1 MLKYLIVLISVVL
14 AVWTVPE
21 WLTFPIYGNVVNV
34 LQSWLRHTNG
44 LSASAPE
51 RMLTEDELSLYNGEQ
66 NSKGLYLAILGQ
78 VFDVE
83 RGRKHYGPG
92 GSYHFFTG
100 RDASRAFITG
110 DFTET
115 GLSSDVSDFADSQI
129 VALYDWLAFY
139 QKDYTPVG
147 KLIGRFYTETGQPT
161 DALRQVESFL
171 SEGLKK
177 KAQAQNEMQLY
188 PSCNSEWSE
197 SNGGRVWCSKKSG
210 GIHRDWVGVP
220 RMLFTPGS
228 GHSRCVCIQQSDPM
242 HSENRNLREY
252 TDCPPHAESCRIT
265 KDKLQA

>member
-1 MLKYLIVLISVVL
+1 MLKYLIPLVSVVL

-21 WLTFPIYGNVVNV
+21 WLAFPIYGNVVHV
-34 LQSWLRHTNG
+34 LESWLRQSVSD
-44 LSASAPE
+44 LSSLTPE
-51 RMLTEDELSLYNGEQ
+51 RMLTEDELTLYNGEP

-92 GSYHFFTG
+92 GAYHFFTG
-100 RDASRAFITG
+100 KDASRAFITG
-110 DFTET
+110 DFTDI
-115 GLSSDVSDFADSQI
+115 GLSNDVTDFSEPQI
-129 VALYDWLAFY
+129 VALYDWLSFY

-161 DALRQVESFL
+161 DALRQVESVL
-171 SEGLKK
+171 TDGLKK
-177 KAQAQNEMQLY
+177 KAQAQNEMQRY

-197 SNGGRVWCSKKSG
+197 ASGGRVWCSEKSG

-228 GHSRCVCIQQSDPM
+228 GHSRCVCIQPSNPI
-242 HSENRNLREY
+242 HNENRNLREY
-252 TDCPPHAESCRIT
+252 KDCPPHVDSCRIT
-265 KDKLQA
+265 KD